1 MPSGAYRRHRKA
13 TLADRRAAHASMSA
27 AMRQVRLAEDWDALL
42 DAVQCTEDA
51 FVYGTEAI
59 VVQVRWQPTRQNVDR
74 HPIMLA

>member
-59 VVQVRWQPTRQNVDR
+59 VVQVRWQPTRQNVV
-74 HPIMLA
+74 ITSSSS